1 MRRTVG
7 SRRARSNVNSVGA
20 RGIPVRR
27 APVAGTNGRRP
38 ATTDR
43 AFKVIALVA
52 GLCLIGFILYVAV
65 RPAAKS
71 SRTLGIAALQSPPP
85 AMLKPGTVAPA
96 FSLPRLGGGPS
107 VSLSSLRGTPV
118 IVNFFASW
126 CPHCRSEL
134 AAVGTV
140 AAANSGH
147 IAVIGVDSNDGTG
160 AAAAKL
166 LAAAHAAYP
175 VGLDTSATVASRYL
189 LTALPVT
196 YFLNA
201 EGRVV
206 GSALGAQTLGSL
218 QRWVARLTSPS

>member
-7 SRRARSNVNSVGA
+7 SRDPRISVQFVGA
-20 RGIPVRR
+20 RGTPVRE

-43 AFKVIALVA
+43 AFKVIAVVA
-52 GLCLIGFILYVAV
+52 GLCLVGFIVFVAV
-65 RPAAKS
+65 RPTAKN
-71 SRTLGIAALQSPPP
+71 SRTLGIAALHAP
-85 AMLKPGTVAPA
+85 APALLKAGTVAPS
-96 FSLPRLGGGPS
+96 FSLPRLGGGTS
-107 VSLSSLRGTPV
+107 VSLGSLRGTPV

-134 AAVGTV
+134 AAIGSV
-140 AAANSGH
+140 AAANSGR

-160 AAAAKL
+160 ATAEKL

-196 YFLNA
+196 YFVNA

-218 QRWVARLTSPS
+218 QHWVVRLTSPS